1 VVASSFRQRV
11 VLAWLYAKTTK
22 RFHDF
27 LTSRPKTLMKL
38 LTNSLLFGLGAA
50 VGNQLSLRMACR
62 KQPHPM
68 PHQFAALL
76 DHPWRLRYRDPSETL
91 GIFGL
96 ASGMKVLD
104 LGCGT
109 GLFTVEVARMVGSE
123 GAVYAV
129 DLQAPL
135 VAQTQAR
142 IAAAQLRAP
151 GLAPVHCHH
160 SAGQQLPLEPNTID
174 LALLIATFSQLAEKR
189 TVLSELR
196 RVLKPGGR
204 LALSEELPDP
214 AYLPPAAVR
223 PVVEAAGFHFQ
234 GQQGTPFCY
243 YQLYLNTKDPAIVE
257 ITPTLV
263 TTVPA

>member
-1 VVASSFRQRV
+1 MQ
-11 VLAWLYAKTTK
+11 
-22 RFHDF
+22 
-27 LTSRPKTLMKL
+27 L

-50 VGNQLSLRMACR
+50 VGNQLSLRIACY

-96 ASGMKVLD
+96 ASGMSVLD

-109 GLFTVEVARMVGSE
+109 GLFTVELARMVGSA

-135 VAQTQAR
+135 VAHTQAR
-142 IAAAQLRAP
+142 VAAARQAAP

-160 SAGQQLPLEPNTID
+160 SAGQPLPLEANTLD
-174 LALLIATFSQLAEKR
+174 LALLIATFSQLADKR
-189 TVLSELR
+189 AVLNELR
-196 RVLKPGGR
+196 RVLKPGAR
-204 LALSEELPDP
+204 LAISEELPDP
-214 AYLPPAAVR
+214 AYLPAAAVR
-223 PVVEAAGFHFQ
+223 PVVEAAGFHFH
-234 GQQGTPFCY
+234 GQQGSPFCY
-243 YQLYLNTKDPAIVE
+243 HQLYLNAKDPAIVE
-257 ITPTLV
+257 LTPTRV